1 MAEKVIDK
9 ILWIEGFY
17 PFSLKYDLKKS
28 IEKYKQEL
36 DPLEFDLTSKSIFK
50 YSSYFNSYFKD
61 ICGALDKVLKNS
73 TMDKSTFIELII
85 ADLNRTELLVSED
98 SKQKLLSSGSF
109 DSNMPAN
116 VYIQKPEFQN
126 GTEPVWGLID
136 SAIETATLNL
146 NYLNFVKFNQNNVT
160 TDELSQVDVI
170 KNIGLVGSTFNAIKQ
185 AYDRIIWRGDL
196 IEYENSTVK
205 LKSNQHNLMLENV
218 ALTRLIRNIG
228 AVQLELQSDF
238 EKYKSIKKFYHTT
251 RHFQIIKS
259 IEEEN
264 GQMILKYQAKSKKP
278 TDTFI
283 SFTSPILTYYPFFR
297 SEKISAFDNLTIL
310 DLVNLYSSLCDF
322 VMVLPMPDYNDTEV
336 KDLTKFKRFNPKIKK
351 STLIDYYK
359 KTTKYTE
366 KQILIFLSLLIP
378 KGNKHN
384 LFLYSIYEEDGFYF
398 FSHSNIKRANML
410 YLVDKWLEAGNCD
423 LAERGFKFE
432 EYIKDFLRKERLN
445 PFAKFNIVECSKFC
459 FLDDKNIRCEE
470 EIDLVLLTATTII
483 VAEIKCITYPLDPDD
498 FYSSFQTIK
507 KAKNQVLR
515 KSKFLED
522 NWDKFENIL
531 GKKGERNIEKIIVV
545 NFPHYAG
552 RIVEDVPIADFYLFL
567 SYFKAGKLT
576 NVKIERNKGM
586 TLNEV
591 PYYDSVHSFENN
603 FEHFFKNPIPIEDLM
618 SRQQIEEYEVTI
630 NGTEPKTTAERVIYI
645 EKTPETD
652 K

>member
-1 MAEKVIDK
+1 MAEKIIDK

-17 PFSLKYDLKKS
+17 PFSLKYDLNKS

-36 DPLEFDLTSKSIFK
+36 APLEADLTSISIFK
-50 YSSYFNSYFKD
+50 YSSYFNSYFRD
-61 ICGALDKVLKNS
+61 ICGTLDKVLKKS
-73 TMDKSTFIELII
+73 TIDKSTFINLII
-85 ADLNRTELLVSED
+85 ADLNRTEVLVSED
-98 SKQKLLSSGSF
+98 SKQKLLSGSSF

-146 NYLNFVKFNQNNVT
+146 NYLNYVKFNENNVT

-170 KNIGLVGSTFNAIKQ
+170 KTIGLIGSIFNAIKQ
-185 AYDRIIWRGDL
+185 AYDKIIWRGDL

-205 LKSNQHNLMLENV
+205 LKSNRNNLMLDNV

-228 AVQLELQSDF
+228 SIEMELQSDS
-238 EKYKSIKKFYHTT
+238 EEYKSIKKTYHST

-264 GQMILKYQAKSKKP
+264 GQMTLKYQAKSKNP
-278 TDTFI
+278 TNSFI
-283 SFTSPILTYYPFFR
+283 SFTAPILTYYPFYH
-297 SEKISAFDNLTIL
+297 SEKISAFDNLAIL
-310 DLVNLYSSLCDF
+310 DLVNLFSLLCDF
-322 VMVLPMPDYNDTEV
+322 VMILPMPHYNDTDV
-336 KDLTKFKRFNPKIKK
+336 KDFTKFKRFNPRIRKLN
-351 STLIDYYK
+351 LIDYFK

-366 KQILIFLSLLIP
+366 KQILIFLNLLTQ

-384 LFLYSIYEEDGFYF
+384 LFLYSIYEEDDYYF
-398 FSHSNIKRANML
+398 FSHSTIKRANML

-423 LAERGFKFE
+423 LAKRGFKFE
-432 EYIKDFLRKERLN
+432 DYISDFLRKEKPN
-445 PFAKFNIVECSKFC
+445 AFAQFNIVEHSKFW
-459 FLDDKNIRCEE
+459 FLDDKNIRHEE
-470 EIDLVLLTATTII
+470 EIDLVLKTETTII
-483 VAEIKCITYPLDPDD
+483 VAEIKCITYPLESDD

-522 NWDKFENIL
+522 NWDKFENLL
-531 GKKGERNIEKIIVV
+531 GHKGERKIEKIIVV

-552 RIVEDVPIADFYLFL
+552 RIIEDIPIADFYLFL
-567 SYFKAGKLT
+567 SYFKSGKLT

-586 TLNEV
+586 TVNEV
-591 PYYDSVHSFENN
+591 PYYDSVRSFEDN
-603 FEHFFKNPIPIEDLM
+603 FEHFFKNPIPILDLIA
-618 SRQQIEEYEVTI
+618 RQRIEEYEVTLK
-630 NGTEPKTTAERVIYI
+630 GTEPKTIAERVVYI
-645 EKTPETD
+645 EKTD
-652 K
+652 

>member
-1 MAEKVIDK
+1 MAEKIIDK

-17 PFSLKYDLKKS
+17 PFSLKYDLNKS
-28 IEKYKQEL
+28 IKKYKQEL
-36 DPLEFDLTSKSIFK
+36 TPLEVDLTSKSIFK
-50 YSSYFNSYFKD
+50 YSGYFNLYFKD
-61 ICGALDKVLKNS
+61 ICEALNKVIKKS
-73 TMDKSTFIELII
+73 TLDKSTFINLII
-85 ADLNRTELLVSED
+85 ADLNRTEVLVSED
-98 SKQKLLSSGSF
+98 SEQKLLSGGSF

-146 NYLNFVKFNQNNVT
+146 NYLNYVKFNENNIT

-170 KNIGLVGSTFNAIKQ
+170 KNLGLIGSTFNAIKQ

-196 IEYENSTVK
+196 IEDENSTVK
-205 LKSNQHNLMLENV
+205 LKSNQINLMLDNV

-228 AVQLELQSDF
+228 SVQMELQSDS
-238 EKYKSIKKFYHTT
+238 EEYKSIKKTYHGT

-259 IEEEN
+259 IEAEN
-264 GQMILKYQAKSKKP
+264 NHMILKYQAKSKNP
-278 TDTFI
+278 TDSFI
-283 SFTSPILTYYPFFR
+283 SFTAPILTYYPFFH
-297 SEKISAFDNLTIL
+297 SEKISSFDNLSIL
-310 DLVNLYSSLCDF
+310 DLVNLFSSLCDF
-322 VMVLPMPDYNDTEV
+322 VMALPIPHYNETEV
-336 KDLTKFKRFNPKIKK
+336 KDLTKFKRFNPRISK
-351 STLIDYYK
+351 STLIDYFK

-366 KQILIFLSLLIP
+366 RQILIFVNLLTQ

-384 LFLYSIYEEDGFYF
+384 LFLYSIYEEGDYYF
-398 FSHSNIKRANML
+398 FSHSTIKRANML

-432 EYIKDFLRKERLN
+432 DYIKDFLRKEKQN
-445 PFAKFNIVECSKFC
+445 AFAKFNIVEHSKFWY
-459 FLDDKNIRCEE
+459 LDDKNIRHEE
-470 EIDLVLLTATTII
+470 EIDLVLKTETTII
-483 VAEIKCITYPLDPDD
+483 VAEIKCITYPLEPND

-522 NWDKFENIL
+522 NWDKFENLL
-531 GKKGERNIEKIIVV
+531 GKKGERKIEKIIVV

-552 RIVEDVPIADFYLFL
+552 RIIEDIPVADFYLFL
-567 SYFKAGKLT
+567 SYFKSGKLT

-586 TLNEV
+586 TVNEV
-591 PYYDSVHSFENN
+591 PYYDSVRSFEHN
-603 FEHFFKNPIPIEDLM
+603 FEGFFKNPIPIQDLI
-618 SRQQIEEYEVTI
+618 SRQRIEEYEVTL
-630 NGTEPKTTAERVIYI
+630 NGTEPKTIAERVVYI

-652 K
+652 